1 MFLLNMSTLIEATL
15 SSQMRTT
22 RGPKRRT
29 RREFLVFSV
38 VMSAVIYAGVGDYR
52 VTRPFDSYSGMIKPL
67 LINGDTTNCIILSG
81 IVDTDD
87 SEEEVKNMLP
97 EGLDSNQRLI
107 YVHVGKTGGT
117 TLAYVLRSNC
127 Y

>member
-1 MFLLNMSTLIEATL
+1 
-15 SSQMRTT
+15 
-22 RGPKRRT
+22 
-29 RREFLVFSV
+29 
-38 VMSAVIYAGVGDYR
+38 MSAVIYAGVGDYR
-52 VTRPFDSYSGMIKPL
+52 VTRPFDSYSGVIKPL

-81 IVDTDD
+81 IVDTVD

-97 EGLDSNQRLI
+97 EGLGSNQRLI

-127 Y
+127 YWYGDIERKKTATERWVAKRNKDSTR